1 MIDIGPIQTVSL
13 YVEDQDRSLAF
24 YTETLGFEIRRDN
37 PMNEVHRWIEVAP
50 RGAETTLVLYPR
62 AMESNWQAHEPSL
75 VLRAD
80 DVRTVYEELASAGV
94 EIVMEPGEYPWGVF
108 ATIADPDGNQLS
120 LRTPA
125 PGFE

>member
-1 MIDIGPIQTVSL
+1 
-13 YVEDQDRSLAF
+13 
-24 YTETLGFEIRRDN
+24 
-37 PMNEVHRWIEVAP
+37 
-50 RGAETTLVLYPR
+50 
-62 AMESNWQAHEPSL
+62 
-75 VLRAD
+75 
-80 DVRTVYEELASAGV
+80 VYEELASAGV